1 MYFLKFENTRIA
13 RGAGVV
19 NGGSW
24 FGILC
29 GTQDF
34 PVPRL
39 KKVLT
44 RDFWVRHRWRA
55 QKSRDVAGF
64 LGAPSM
70 ARPKIPREHLF

>member
-55 QKSRDVAGF
+55 QKSRVSTFFNTGEKF
-64 LGAPSM
+64 RKVFRSL
-70 ARPKIPREHLF
+70 